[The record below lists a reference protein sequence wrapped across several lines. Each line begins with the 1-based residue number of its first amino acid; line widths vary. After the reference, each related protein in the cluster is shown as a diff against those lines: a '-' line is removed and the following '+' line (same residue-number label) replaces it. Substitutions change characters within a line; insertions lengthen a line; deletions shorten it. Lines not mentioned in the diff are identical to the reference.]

1 MNNQKSAFANR
12 PAQETANPEADGRQP
27 FIHMKKKLLY
37 ISIAAFTS
45 LFSGCTNDF
54 EKVNVNPNVVTDVD
68 VRLLFTSSLVPM
80 QTSRG
85 GEYWN
90 EGFTHF
96 LSACQLVTGQT
107 YAVATT
113 AVNARYKLFYTSVL
127 PNLVEIRRLIALK
140 PDKEKFEQ
148 INAISYIPQIMMA
161 LKVTDM
167 NGSMP
172 YTEANKGRDEGLYNP
187 KFDNQ
192 ETLFNL
198 WLKELSDAIATLQKD
213 LPNQVNFGS
222 NDVFYN
228 GNVTRWI
235 KLANSLKLRIAA
247 RIQNQDPATAT
258 RVFKEVMA
266 DAVGPISSNDDQLIH
281 KNPVYYPFGIDGYN
295 IDIYSRH
302 FAVGTAIEFMKSS
315 SDPRLGIYY
324 DKNSLTGS
332 FKDTLTKYNRVLP
345 SWVNMDDPNIMYQG
359 GPADFQSNPAVSSYF
374 VNPFNAGGSNRY
386 QLISTVNRKFFAP
399 TVDQGSG
406 TVVDVM
412 FSYAEVCFHIAEF
425 IQKGYGSG
433 IDTKG
438 TAEDWYKKGIR
449 ASAMS
454 MNDIAIAANSNSY
467 SDLAARID
475 AHLANP
481 KVKFDGT
488 HDLEKIY
495 IQALLNFY
503 RDPNEAFLLARR
515 TGYPKFNSTL
525 LAREIIADKFLPRR
539 WWTLDPGEVNRANW
553 NAAMVEQGFTP
564 NDFSIEVLASER
576 IWFDKKSPDYG
587 MGN

>member
-1 MNNQKSAFANR
+1 
-12 PAQETANPEADGRQP
+12 
-27 FIHMKKKLLY
+27 MKKKLLY
-37 ISIAAFTS
+37 ISIAAFTG
-45 LFSGCTNDF
+45 LFSGSCTNDF
-54 EKVNVNPNVVTDVD
+54 EEVNVNPNVVTDVD

-96 LSACQLVTGQT
+96 LSACQLVTGQS

-113 AVNARYKLFYTSVL
+113 AVNGRYRLFYTSVL
-127 PNLVEIRRLIALK
+127 PNLVEMRRLIALK

-148 INAISYIPQIMMA
+148 IDAITYIPQVMMA
-161 LKVTDM
+161 LKVSDM

-192 ETLFNL
+192 ESLFAL
-198 WLKELSDAIATLQKD
+198 WLKELSDAIATLQKNS
-213 LPNQVNFGS
+213 PNQVTFGN
-222 NDVFYN
+222 NDVFFA
-228 GNVTRWI
+228 GDVTKWI
-235 KLANSLKLRIAA
+235 KLANALKLRIAA

-266 DAVGPISSNDDQLIH
+266 DPVGPFSSNADQLIH
-281 KNPVYYPFGIDGYN
+281 KNPAYYPFGVDGYN

-302 FAVGTAIEFMKSS
+302 FAVGTAVEFMKSS
-315 SDPRLGIYY
+315 DDPRLGIYY

-332 FKDTLTKYNRVLP
+332 FRDTLAKYDRVLP
-345 SWVNMDDPNIMYQG
+345 SWIKMNDPHIMYQG
-359 GPADFQSNPAVSSYF
+359 GPADFQSNPAVSTYF
-374 VNPFNAGGSNRY
+374 VNPFNGGGSNRY

-406 TVVDVM
+406 TVIDVL
-412 FSYAEVCFHIAEF
+412 FSYAEVCFQIAEF
-425 IQKGYGSG
+425 IQKGYGAG
-433 IDTKG
+433 IDTKE
-438 TAEDWYKKGIR
+438 TAADWYNKGLR
-449 ASAMS
+449 ASSLS
-454 MNDIAIAANSNSY
+454 MNEIAVAANSTSY
-467 SDLAARID
+467 GDIEAMID

-481 KVKFDGT
+481 KVKFDGAN
-488 HDLEKIY
+488 DLEKIY

-525 LAREIIADKFLPRR
+525 LARETIADPFLPRR

-553 NAAMVEQGFTP
+553 SAAMAEQGFTP
-564 NDFSIEVLASER
+564 NDFSVEVLAKER
-576 IWFDKKSPDYG
+576 IWFDKQSPDYG
-587 MGN
+587 KGN